1 MRVKETRMINII
13 LALAALLLAVLCVVS
28 VGS

>member
-1 MRVKETRMINII
+1 MGVKETRMINII